1 MISILTLSEQ
11 RCLLH
16 GWCRFGMNI
25 FTINAKTLIGANVFG
40 VSKADLLSGQY
51 SNPSVVTYTDWA
63 PYPGFTIVPS
73 MTQVCASPAS
83 RLSLVGRRILAGSG
97 TGDAP
102 VAVTGL

>member
-1 MISILTLSEQ
+1 
-11 RCLLH
+11 
-16 GWCRFGMNI
+16 MNI
-25 FTINAKTLIGANVFG
+25 FTIDASTLIGANVFG

-83 RLSLVGRRILAGSG
+83 QLSLVGRRIVAGSG
-97 TGDAP
+97 TGDAFLP
-102 VAVTGL
+102 QCALSPHRLLCIQRIAVTGL